1 MNSDFQTCNL
11 QLRIYLEEQ
20 DFVPY
25 DCLKYI
31 FAEVNYGGRVTDN
44 KDTRLI
50 NALLA
55 RYFNNDVLETKSYKF
70 SESDA
75 YKSPEELDLESVK
88 EFINKLPLKDQPE
101 IFGLH
106 QNANIVFQQNVANNF
121 MDTLLQV
128 FQSGGGGAGSGMTP
142 DQLVASI
149 AVDLEKKLKPVEKFN
164 YT

>member
-25 DCLKYI
+25 SCLNYI

-50 NALLA
+50 IALLA
-55 RYFNNDVLETKSYKF
+55 RYFNPKVLETDGYKF

-75 YKSPEELDLESVK
+75 YRSPEELSLESVK
-88 EFINKLPLKDQPE
+88 EYIASLPIKD
-101 IFGLH
+101 
-106 QNANIVFQQNVANNF
+106 
-121 MDTLLQV
+121 
-128 FQSGGGGAGSGMTP
+128 
-142 DQLVASI
+142 
-149 AVDLEKKLKPVEKFN
+149 
-164 YT
+164 